1 MHECVFIYP
10 FVRVLAMTVA
20 TIQGNEYEF
29 NHQSDDKSNQT
40 VVLNSIIRLL
50 INDYI
55 PSNSNQIYKLHSMTE
70 NQ

>member
-29 NHQSDDKSNQT
+29 THQSDDKSNQT

-50 INDYI
+50 INDYV
-55 PSNSNQIYKLHSMTE
+55 P
-70 NQ
+70 